1 MITALV
7 DSNHPKTKHFE
18 ELAKRFDIN
27 SNVDIDESFVGIVT
41 KDILIKL
48 KALDVGYDKKIL
60 TLINLLSSR
69 IKTQDFKKFCSV
81 ENQKNK
87 GGVRA
92 LSIPQLDIQD
102 RLLMWSKM
110 YGVLAISRKPINED
124 RVSKMEGDFFLAFD
138 ATPPFIIVANTNNAE
153 GRFKIIDDAQDNDTD
168 EHLAEITA
176 EFARMIFSRWEEYG
190 SKMDIKPKYEFS
202 FLMKNSNIEC

>member
-1 MITALV
+1 MITALI
-7 DSNHPKTKHFE
+7 DSNHPGTKHFE
-18 ELAKRFDIN
+18 EIAKRFDIN
-27 SNVDIDESFVGIVT
+27 KDFNIQESFVDIIT
-41 KDILIKL
+41 KDVLIKL
-48 KALDVGYDKKIL
+48 KALNVGYDKKIL
-60 TLINLLSSR
+60 TLINILSSR
-69 IKTQDFKKFCSV
+69 IKTADFKKFCSV
-81 ENQKNK
+81 ENQRNK

-138 ATPPFIIVANTNNAE
+138 ATPPFIIAANTSNAE
-153 GRFKIIDDAQDNDTD
+153 GIFKIIDNAKNDTND

-176 EFARMIFSRWEEYG
+176 EFARMIFGKWEEYG
-190 SKMDIKPKYEFS
+190 SQMDIKPKYEFS
-202 FLMKNSNIEC
+202 FLMNNSNIEC